1 ITYLWTSR
9 PSDSSRSRL
18 GVANM
23 LTDILEFDFLRYT
36 FLTGILIGIVAP
48 LLGTFLVVRRLSL
61 LADALSHVTLAGIA
75 FGLFMEKQFVAITLS
90 PIYSGMG
97 FSVIVAVLIE
107 KLRAV
112 YTAYQE
118 LGIPIILS
126 GWVWLCVI
134 FISFANGFNTDLFN
148 YLFGSVS
155 AVSQSDFLMIL
166 GISIFIIIMI
176 IIFYKELL
184 TLSFDEEHASVSG
197 IHSKRIHFLFIVLT
211 ALVIAASIRIVGV
224 LLVSALMTLPVASAM
239 RIAASF
245 KQLIFFSI
253 LFAEIAV
260 ITGLISGYYFSIP
273 PGGTIVMVAVAIL
286 LFSLLFKRLSSLFQ
300 KGAEE

>member
-1 ITYLWTSR
+1 
-9 PSDSSRSRL
+9 
-18 GVANM
+18 
-23 LTDILEFDFLRYT
+23 
-36 FLTGILIGIVAP
+36 
-48 LLGTFLVVRRLSL
+48 VRRLSL

-75 FGLFMEKQFVAITLS
+75 FGLFIEKQFFLPLNAL
-90 PIYSGMG
+90 YSGMG
-97 FSVIVAVLIE
+97 FSVVGAILIE
-107 KLRAV
+107 KLRSV

-118 LGIPIILS
+118 IGIPIILS
-126 GWVWLCVI
+126 SGVGLSVI
-134 FISFANGFNTDLFN
+134 FISLANGFNTDLFN

-155 AVSQSDFLMIL
+155 AVSRNDFFSIL
-166 GISIFIIIMI
+166 GISIFIIIVI

-197 IHSKRIHFLFIVLT
+197 IHSKRIHLLFIVLT
-211 ALVIAASIRIVGV
+211 ALVIAASLRIVGF
-224 LLVSALMTLPVASAM
+224 LLVSAFMTLPVASAM

-300 KGAEE
+300 K

>member
-1 ITYLWTSR
+1 
-9 PSDSSRSRL
+9 
-18 GVANM
+18 M
-23 LTDILEFDFLRYT
+23 LADIIQFDFLRHT
-36 FLTGILIGIVAP
+36 FLTGLLIGIIAP

-75 FGLFMEKQFVAITLS
+75 FGLFIEKQFFLPLNAL
-90 PIYSGMG
+90 YSGMG
-97 FSVIVAVLIE
+97 FSVVGAILIE
-107 KLRAV
+107 KLRSV

-118 LGIPIILS
+118 IGIPIILS
-126 GWVWLCVI
+126 SGVGLSVI
-134 FISFANGFNTDLFN
+134 FISLANGFNTDLFN

-155 AVSQSDFLMIL
+155 AVSRNDFFSIL
-166 GISIFIIIMI
+166 GISIFIIIVI

-273 PGGTIVMVAVAIL
+273 PGGTIVMVAVVIL
-286 LFSLLFKRLSSLFQ
+286 LFSLLFKRLSLLFQ

>member
-1 ITYLWTSR
+1 
-9 PSDSSRSRL
+9 
-18 GVANM
+18 M
-23 LTDILEFDFLRYT
+23 LADIIQFDFLRHT
-36 FLTGILIGIVAP
+36 FLTGLLIGIIAP

-75 FGLFMEKQFVAITLS
+75 FGLFIEKQFFLPLNAL
-90 PIYSGMG
+90 YSGMG
-97 FSVIVAVLIE
+97 FSVVGAILIE
-107 KLRAV
+107 KLRSV

-118 LGIPIILS
+118 IGIPIILS
-126 GWVWLCVI
+126 SGVGLSVI
-134 FISFANGFNTDLFN
+134 FISLANGFNTDLFN

-155 AVSQSDFLMIL
+155 AVSRNDFFSIL
-166 GISIFIIIMI
+166 GISIFIIIVI